1 MNIATGGSGSGGGG
15 GIGGCTAGP
24 FIVSPPIHSRT
35 LAPTH
40 SRCCFCL
47 LSSSNNSVVNVSLS
61 MLKDK
66 LADASGLAVIG
77 SGVDEE

>member
-1 MNIATGGSGSGGGG
+1 
-15 GIGGCTAGP
+15 
-24 FIVSPPIHSRT
+24 
-35 LAPTH
+35 
-40 SRCCFCL
+40 

-61 MLKDK
+61 MVKDK

>member
-1 MNIATGGSGSGGGG
+1 MNIATGILGSSGGG

-24 FIVSPPIHSRT
+24 FIVSPPIHSHT

-40 SRCCFCL
+40 IRCCFCL
-47 LSSSNNSVVNVSLS
+47 LSSNNNSVVTVNLS

-66 LADASGLAVIG
+66 LADASGLAVMG